1 MILPIVML
9 NTVLNWKFIHRK
21 LILYSM
27 EEEQNKYFDEIIV
40 NQLLYSLLFT
50 PDHQDPVLFDSNNFI
65 SPLFLKHKYF
75 YSLFCIN

>member
-1 MILPIVML
+1 
-9 NTVLNWKFIHRK
+9 
-21 LILYSM
+21 M